1 MLHKI
6 KSLLP
11 LRKNQTQEELIQEAM
26 QYCSRLAHSSLSH
39 LDIVNY
45 TYTPDAAVDELGLDE
60 ELVQQ
65 LIEDYVAQVIRSVV
79 QFEEYLKQLQDSKEQ
94 EKTLDYTP
102 FRELAHKNLGVAR
115 NLRIKD
121 AQVLL
126 YELMKKDDLDYLLD
140 CLEAL
145 KFCAIKL
152 HPKCAYN
159 TIKILEIKS
168 QLV

>member
-1 MLHKI
+1 MLSKI
-6 KSLLP
+6 KSLFQSKNKNEKDL
-11 LRKNQTQEELIQEAM
+11 LREAVEF
-26 QYCSRLAHSSLSH
+26 CNNLSHSSLSH
-39 LDIVNY
+39 LDIANY
-45 TYTPDAAVDELGLDE
+45 RYTPDLAMEELGLDK
-60 ELVQQ
+60 ELVEQ
-65 LIEDYVAQVIRSVV
+65 LVEDYVAQVIKAVV
-79 QFEEYLKQLQDSKEQ
+79 QFEEYLQKLQDSRDQ
-94 EKTLDYTP
+94 EEELDYTP

-126 YELMKKDDLDYLLD
+126 YELMKKEDLEYLLD

-168 QLV
+168 RFE